1 MLTVGKIGGSDADGR
16 TAGYYTASVA
26 SGRDDYYTGKG
37 EAPGEWFGEGAARL
51 GLEGEIDAEEFRR
64 VVMEGV
70 DPRSKEVLREPV
82 GDKPVRGLDMTF
94 SAPKSVSLL
103 FHLGG
108 RDISGAVRQAHDES
122 VEAALG
128 YMERDACVVR
138 SGKAGRDGKHVGAG
152 FVGGLFR
159 HRTSRALD
167 PQLHTHAVVA
177 NLAERLDGRHVALDA
192 AAIFQQAKTGGYL
205 YQAELRARLT
215 AYLGVG
221 WGPVRKGMAE
231 IGGVPAAVLDHF
243 SKRRA
248 QIVEATDGLGRTAR
262 QRAALDTRPAK
273 TTVDLGALVAQW
285 HAVAAELGF
294 DAVELEA
301 LVGRAQP
308 PAGPSRKA
316 LRQLAETLRASA
328 A

>member
-51 GLEGEIDAEEFRR
+51 GLEGQIDAEEFRR

-128 YMERDACVVR
+128 YMERDACVVPGCAWTASPARTCCAR
-138 SGKAGRDGKHVGAG
+138 SPPSA
-152 FVGGLFR
+152 
-159 HRTSRALD
+159 S
-167 PQLHTHAVVA
+167 
-177 NLAERLDGRHVALDA
+177 
-192 AAIFQQAKTGGYL
+192 
-205 YQAELRARLT
+205 ARLT
-215 AYLGVG
+215 PPWRPG
-221 WGPVRKGMAE
+221 WHG
-231 IGGVPAAVLDHF
+231 
-243 SKRRA
+243 
-248 QIVEATDGLGRTAR
+248 T
-262 QRAALDTRPAK
+262 
-273 TTVDLGALVAQW
+273 
-285 HAVAAELGF
+285 
-294 DAVELEA
+294 
-301 LVGRAQP
+301 
-308 PAGPSRKA
+308 
-316 LRQLAETLRASA
+316 
-328 A
+328 